1 MEITLTVPLSCVDS
15 PFKHYFSLKVTFED
29 VKGCDE
35 AKRELQEVVE
45 FLVNPDK
52 FSSLGE
58 SRDHIFKGVNHNTV
72 PPPLSYFKIRLIK
85 SLKSKNSKL
94 KKYLCNLIL

>member
-1 MEITLTVPLSCVDS
+1 MRVVGNYAYS
-15 PFKHYFSLKVTFED
+15 PFKLRHYFSLKVTFED

-58 SRDHIFKGVNHNTV
+58 SRDHIFKGVNHNTA
-72 PPPLSYFKIRLIK
+72 PPHYLISK
-85 SLKSKNSKL
+85 SDLLKV
-94 KKYLCNLIL
+94 